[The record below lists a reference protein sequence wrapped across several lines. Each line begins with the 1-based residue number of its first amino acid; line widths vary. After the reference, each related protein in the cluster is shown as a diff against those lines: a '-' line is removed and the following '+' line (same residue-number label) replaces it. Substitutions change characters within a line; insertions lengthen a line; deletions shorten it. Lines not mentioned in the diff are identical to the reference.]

1 MPTKFL
7 GWGIAIVFKL
17 LVKCLL
23 DLPAPINGVVVCSL
37 DAKIISFKTTTS
49 FDYMSPVF
57 ATGDSNLD
65 TLTFECPLVN

>member
-7 GWGIAIVFKL
+7 GWGITIVFKL

-23 DLPAPINGVVVCSL
+23 DLPAPINGVVIGSL
-37 DAKIISFKTTTS
+37 DAKIVSFKTTTS

-57 ATGDSNLD
+57 ATSDSDLD
-65 TLTFECPLVN
+65 TFTFECSLVD